1 MLVTME
7 ELEIKNNE
15 RIAKEIWSGSLQ
27 RSRRF
32 FGWLPDLNSIKV
44 ITNGTSFYLCKIK
57 SWVMIQYQRN
67 VNAFMVTFKP
77 DHEGNEVV
85 YYSVSLDKLEPTID
99 ANVRYGTIHYNRI
112 CSELGLIPKVAV

>member
-1 MLVTME
+1 ME

-44 ITNGTSFYLCKIK
+44 ITNGTSFYLGKIK

-67 VNAFMVTFKP
+67 VNAFMVTFKS
-77 DHEGNEVV
+77 DHDGNETIPFRLT
-85 YYSVSLDKLEPTID
+85 SWSLP
-99 ANVRYGTIHYNRI
+99 
-112 CSELGLIPKVAV
+112 